1 MKFDDKDLKFN
12 KRFRIKTLR
21 AINNSNE
28 SKTTADRYVMW
39 YIISAPV
46 TVETWMRFWKSKT

>member
-28 SKTTADRYVMW
+28 SKTTADRYVM
-39 YIISAPV
+39 
-46 TVETWMRFWKSKT
+46 